1 MVKQQYYCDYG
12 KISSRN
18 GVVYLH
24 CTKINDACGFQRF
37 CTNDQCIK
45 HTNNFVNCKYRKG
58 IDDMGKKKNRKSD
71 KPIQENALTKKISE
85 PIKLESQGDDM
96 RTTKRMKVI
105 LVHPNYF
112 IVDNGGYAK
121 RIQGKTDLKAG
132 DWYIMD
138 IEPEAKK
145 EVEEVK
151 EIIKEE
157 KIEEVVEQVEEI
169 PLVEVEM
176 IEEE

>member
-12 KISSRN
+12 HISSRN

-24 CTKINDACGFQRF
+24 CTKINGACGFQRY

-45 HTNNFVNCKYRKG
+45 HTNNFIDCKYRKG
-58 IDDMGKKKNRKSD
+58 IDDMGKKKNRKND
-71 KPIQENALTKKISE
+71 KPIQNDVITKTIKE
-85 PIKLESQGDDM
+85 PINVESQGDDM

-112 IVDNGGYAK
+112 IVDNGGHAK

-145 EVEEVK
+145 EVK

-157 KIEEVVEQVEEI
+157 KIEEVIEQVEEI